1 MNGERHYV
9 INGDWAI
16 DGPGTYEVAGTTV
29 HYARDAGN
37 HESLEAAG
45 PTQED
50 LHLMVLFQES
60 NPGIEYE
67 FWLPREQPQPL
78 QGDSSPLRQPQPRGI
93 DLEPPSR
100 PQPLPWTMSAP
111 PTPTPKGKS
120 QRIRHYCE
128 SDFVFRARILAKRQL
143 GQETRYDV
151 QVKHT
156 YHNRSPLVH
165 REYVWVSNACD
176 CPQLLERR
184 EYLLMARR
192 HVNYEHTLNR
202 ILLQRG
208 SYARPWSP
216 REDMLLRD
224 IAVHCTRDR
233 PA

>member
-111 PTPTPKGKS
+111 PTPATLGPGTGPGGFGS
-120 QRIRHYCE
+120 RLPPTWPRHGL
-128 SDFVFRARILAKRQL
+128 SRR
-143 GQETRYDV
+143 
-151 QVKHT
+151 
-156 YHNRSPLVH
+156 VH
-165 REYVWVSNACD
+165 V
-176 CPQLLERR
+176 PP
-184 EYLLMARR
+184 
-192 HVNYEHTLNR
+192 
-202 ILLQRG
+202 I
-208 SYARPWSP
+208 P
-216 REDMLLRD
+216 
-224 IAVHCTRDR
+224 
-233 PA
+233 